1 MKEVK
6 NAYSFACK
14 WKQKKETQT
23 KDILE
28 MENLEK
34 RIGET
39 DASFTNRIWEME
51 ERISGVQDTR

>member
-1 MKEVK
+1 
-6 NAYSFACK
+6 
-14 WKQKKETQT
+14 
-23 KDILE
+23 

-51 ERISGVQDTR
+51 ERILGVQDTREEIHTSFKGKVNPNNS